1 MIYFIVINRETVHC
15 SQLFTVLNCS
25 SLTINDQ
32 KSETHLMLPSSKRE
46 KKRKTFKIFD
56 TFSLKTS

>member
-1 MIYFIVINRETVHC
+1 MIYFIVILLLLIEK
-15 SQLFTVLNCS
+15 LFTVLNCS

-32 KSETHLMLPSSKRE
+32 KSETHLMMPSSKRE